1 MARVH
6 VVQHTATEGLGQL
19 AEWLPPIG
27 VDVHPT
33 HPYLGNR
40 VPPSVEGDALIVMG
54 GPMGAYDDA
63 VAPWLP
69 AVRDLLASA
78 VDDGVPTIGVCLGAQ
93 LLAVATGGV
102 VEPGAAGPE
111 IGLGEV
117 TITATDDL
125 LLPAGPMP
133 VVQWHNDIVTTLP
146 PNAQLLGSSDL
157 YATQAFRVGDL
168 AWGLQF
174 HVEATAEMVKAWA
187 VDEGKDPAISE
198 PVAFAEGR
206 LEEVGEEI
214 ARRFA
219 AIITG

>member
-6 VVQHTATEGLGQL
+6 VVQHTATEGLGRL
-19 AEWLPPIG
+19 ADWLPSMG

-40 VPPSVEGDALIVMG
+40 VPPSVEGDALLVLG
-54 GPMGAYDDA
+54 GPMGAYDDE

-69 AVRDLLASA
+69 AVRELLASA
-78 VDDGVPTIGVCLGAQ
+78 VDDGVPTIGICLGAQ
-93 LLAVATGGV
+93 LLAVVAGGT
-102 VEPGAAGPE
+102 VERGAAGPE

-117 TITATDDL
+117 TVAVGDDL
-125 LLPAGPMP
+125 LTPGPMP
-133 VVQWHNDIVTTLP
+133 VVQWHHDAVTDLP
-146 PNAQLLGSSDL
+146 APAEVLASSER
-157 YATQAFRVGDL
+157 YPVQAFRVGEV

-174 HVEATAEMVKAWA
+174 HLEATLEMVRAWA
-187 VDEGKDPAISE
+187 LEDGLDASVTE
-198 PVAFAEGR
+198 PVAFASGR
-206 LEEVGEEI
+206 LAEVGEQI